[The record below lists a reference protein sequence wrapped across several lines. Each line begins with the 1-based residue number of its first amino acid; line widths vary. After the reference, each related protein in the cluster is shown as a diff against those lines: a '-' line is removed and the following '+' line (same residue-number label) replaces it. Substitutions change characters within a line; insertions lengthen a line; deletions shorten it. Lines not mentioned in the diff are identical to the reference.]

1 MGIPSYYKNTIQ
13 NYPEIIIP
21 DTNFSKNIDYLL
33 LDLNCA
39 IHPCCAGKTDVNE
52 MYTSV
57 FEKIQECI
65 SLTKV
70 KKLVYIAI
78 DGPAPR
84 TKMEQQRQRR
94 LKSSQENKIWDTN
107 KITPGT
113 DFMNNLSI
121 YLNQECKKLSVD
133 YIISDS
139 NERGEG
145 EHKIMNYISKLSNNT
160 ISVVYGLDADLIM
173 LSMLQKH
180 KIYLLRETTTY
191 NIEKLECPYIFCDI
205 DLLKKSIIRTIKRKF
220 YRISNTSIL
229 YDYLFIC
236 FFIGNDFIINTPSI
250 NIRYGGL
257 DYLLEIYDNLQE
269 KYNGMFYLIDNDK
282 NLCFDNFKTFVK
294 ELSVN
299 EKKKLDEINIIRR
312 NQQNKYKRIYQHVL
326 TTYKPKCIEDINKK
340 NIPIDID
347 KLEEIKNHS
356 PVIFRDVEDLI
367 FNKNVE
373 KNYYMFNF
381 YDHLYYDPSYKMI
394 LENDKSNLCNE
405 YLKSI
410 IWTYYYYFHECV
422 SWKWYYQ
429 YHFSPLLKDFS
440 NYCDTISSID
450 NLIEKNDI
458 SYTPKE
464 QLKIVLPLQNN
475 SYMYPL
481 NTPLHSLM
489 KRYYWECHPILPHKI

>member
-1 MGIPSYYKNTIQ
+1 
-13 NYPEIIIP
+13 
-21 DTNFSKNIDYLL
+21 
-33 LDLNCA
+33 
-39 IHPCCAGKTDVNE
+39 
-52 MYTSV
+52 
-57 FEKIQECI
+57 
-65 SLTKV
+65 
-70 KKLVYIAI
+70 
-78 DGPAPR
+78 
-84 TKMEQQRQRR
+84 
-94 LKSSQENKIWDTN
+94 
-107 KITPGT
+107 
-113 DFMNNLSI
+113 
-121 YLNQECKKLSVD
+121 
-133 YIISDS
+133 
-139 NERGEG
+139 
-145 EHKIMNYISKLSNNT
+145 
-160 ISVVYGLDADLIM
+160 
-173 LSMLQKH
+173 
-180 KIYLLRETTTY
+180 
-191 NIEKLECPYIFCDI
+191 
-205 DLLKKSIIRTIKRKF
+205 
-220 YRISNTSIL
+220 
-229 YDYLFIC
+229 
-236 FFIGNDFIINTPSI
+236 
-250 NIRYGGL
+250 
-257 DYLLEIYDNLQE
+257 
-269 KYNGMFYLIDNDK
+269 MFYLIDNDK
-282 NLCFDNFKTFVK
+282 NICFDNFKTFVK

-356 PVIFRDVEDLI
+356 PVIFRDVENVV
-367 FNKNVE
+367 FNKNME

-381 YDHLYYDPSYKMI
+381 YNKLDYDPSYKMI

-429 YHFSPLLKDFS
+429 SHFSPLLSDFS
-440 NYCDTISSID
+440 KYCNTITSIVD
-450 NLIEKNDI
+450 LIEKNDI